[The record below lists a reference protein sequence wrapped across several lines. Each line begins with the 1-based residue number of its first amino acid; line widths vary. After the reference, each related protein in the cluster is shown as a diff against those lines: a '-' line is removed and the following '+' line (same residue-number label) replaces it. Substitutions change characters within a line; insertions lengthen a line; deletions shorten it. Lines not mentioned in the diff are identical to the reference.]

1 MLSRAARQHL
11 RPGSRV
17 FGLPVI
23 SGSLAPPLTRHHLA
37 SRAVAAMSQSG
48 EYTYK
53 YPRPGMTVD
62 ACIVAKQQP
71 AKVLLIQRKKS
82 PCKDQWALPGG
93 FVDEDEP
100 LDKAAA
106 RELQEETSVN
116 PKDVLLTQ
124 VGAFGDP
131 GRDPRGWCVS
141 VAYAALVPSTEMG
154 VKAADDATEAEWYD
168 VTKLPPLAFD
178 HKLIVR
184 TAFQHLLQQSE
195 TKATE
200 GLSAALQ
207 QGAKNLEGAWTPPKE

>member
-1 MLSRAARQHL
+1 MLSRTARQHL
-11 RPGSRV
+11 RPGLRV
-17 FGLPVI
+17 LSLPVI
-23 SGSLAPPLTRHHLA
+23 SGSLAHPVTRRHLVW
-37 SRAVAAMSQSG
+37 RAVVAMSQSG

-62 ACIVAKQQP
+62 ACVVAKQQ

-93 FVDEDEP
+93 FVDKDEP

>member
-11 RPGSRV
+11 RPGLRV
-17 FGLPVI
+17 LTLPVI
-23 SGSLAPPLTRHHLA
+23 SGSLPHPLTRRHLVW
-37 SRAVAAMSQSG
+37 RAVVAMSQSG

-141 VAYAALVPSTEMG
+141 VAYAALVPSTELG
-154 VKAADDATEAEWYD
+154 VRAADDATEAEWYD

-195 TKATE
+195 TTATE

-207 QGAKNLEGAWTPPKE
+207 QGAKNLEGPWTPPKE

>member
-1 MLSRAARQHL
+1 MLRRAARQHL

-37 SRAVAAMSQSG
+37 SRAIVAMSQSG

-141 VAYAALVPSTEMG
+141 VAYAALVPSTELG